1 MQGKPLKD
9 LKVEELKKLITIT
22 VREVMED
29 FLEDIQA
36 LSSPEYLN
44 SIKKAREDYKRGR
57 VKRFEE
63 VFRNI

>member
-1 MQGKPLKD
+1 MAVKTLKD
-9 LKVEELKKLITIT
+9 LPVYELKKLITIT
-22 VREVMED
+22 VRAAMED
-29 FLEDIQA
+29 FLEDMQA

-63 VFRNI
+63 VFRNV